1 MISFLQ
7 TCIRLID
14 KLNDFVGKSV
24 SWLSLGLVLLVCF
37 DVVRRFIFERTDAW
51 IMELEWHM
59 FAMVFLLGAGYTLKE
74 QKHVRVDLFYSNF
87 EPAEKAFVNMIGGI
101 VLLVPMCMLLIYL
114 SFNYAYSSFLIG
126 EGSADP
132 GGLSYR
138 FLIKMIIPLGLF
150 FLLLQGL
157 AETARSF
164 VLYQSQKIKEWN

>member
-1 MISFLQ
+1 MISILQ
-7 TCIRLID
+7 RFINGID
-14 KLNDFVGKSV
+14 KLNNLVGKSV
-24 SWLSLGLVLLVCF
+24 SWMSLALVLLVCF
-37 DVVRRFIFERTDAW
+37 DVLRRFIFERTDAW

-59 FAMVFLLGAGYTLKE
+59 FAMIFLLGAGYTLKE

-87 EPAEKAFVNMIGGI
+87 EPREKALVNMVGGI
-101 VLLVPMCMLLIYL
+101 VFLVPMCVLLIYL
-114 SFNYAYSSFLIG
+114 SFYYAYSSYQIG

-138 FLIKMIIPLGLF
+138 YLIKMIIPIGLF

-164 VLYQSQKIKEWN
+164 IIYKSHKVKEWS

>member
-1 MISFLQ
+1 MISILQ
-7 TCIRLID
+7 RFINGID

-24 SWLSLGLVLLVCF
+24 SWMSLALVLLVCF
-37 DVVRRFIFERTDAW
+37 DVLRRFIFERTDAW

-59 FAMVFLLGAGYTLKE
+59 FAMIFLLGAGYTLKE

-87 EPAEKAFVNMIGGI
+87 EPREKALVNMVGGI
-101 VLLVPMCMLLIYL
+101 VFLVPMCVLLIYL
-114 SFNYAYSSFLIG
+114 SFYYAYSSYQIG

-138 FLIKMIIPLGLF
+138 YLIKMIIPLGLF

-164 VLYQSQKIKEWN
+164 IIYKSHKVKEWS